1 MPRDDTAIT
10 PELLLHAYASG
21 VFPMSES
28 RDDPEVFWVDPDRRG
43 VMLLDGFYASRSLRQ
58 TLRKNSFSITYN
70 QAFSQVVDGCAA
82 REDTWD
88 QRHDPGLVP
97 GASPTRRGAFG
108 RRLV

>member
-43 VMLLDGFYASRSLRQ
+43 VMPLDGFYASRSLRQ

-82 REDTWD
+82 REDTWINGTI
-88 QRHDPGLVP
+88 RAL
-97 GASPTRRGAFG
+97 
-108 RRLV
+108 